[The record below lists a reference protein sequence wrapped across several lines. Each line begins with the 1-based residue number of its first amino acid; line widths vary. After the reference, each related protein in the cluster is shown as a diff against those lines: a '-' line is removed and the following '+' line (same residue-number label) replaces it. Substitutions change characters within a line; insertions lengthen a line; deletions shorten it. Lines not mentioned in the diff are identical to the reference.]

1 MATWSSRR
9 WVALAAA
16 LAVFATIIGLG
27 QVVLGQRAA
36 HADDTCPAPEKDI
49 TSAVSVDYDNSDL
62 VDDRGKSVRTFV
74 NWQTVGVKMPWS
86 TSAPVKAGDYFTY
99 DATVTDKANGA
110 KPISPTAAKNSP

>member
-86 TSAPVKAGDYFTY
+86 T
-99 DATVTDKANGA
+99 
-110 KPISPTAAKNSP
+110 